1 MLPFFTNPYPDELLY
16 SAIARFHFY
25 SGNLDCKDTL
35 EELFGSRSVIPSVEI
50 GSYFS
55 VLGER
60 LGPQYSVES
69 LLADHTIY
77 PYYASFLSKV
87 RQQEILQD
95 VLQDGQA
102 LYTRLGI
109 VAGGICRKDGLYY
122 CAECAKADNVHYGE
136 PYIHRE
142 HQLQGINYCPH
153 HEVPLR
159 KYPITTDSRIQY
171 VRFELKYMNLTALY
185 EVDSYKDVAVKIAK
199 QAYQLLQL
207 PLHELS
213 RESVSSKY
221 RALLRE
227 HNLITASNRVRQQE
241 LYQAV
246 RSYFPTGFLKAYESE
261 LNEADEYNWLKVL
274 LRNSK
279 RHVHPLRHL
288 FLLHFLQQ
296 DIEGFEITST
306 DQGAFGAGPF
316 PCLNKAA
323 SHYKQFII
331 QNVDVTRG
339 FKTKNLIGTFT
350 CSCGFI
356 YARKHTTDIFK
367 IGRVKA
373 FGDVWLRKLNE
384 LANGNLSVRAMAK
397 ELGVDSKTI
406 KRYLNGNI
414 ELKQYEDS
422 KSVDAQ
428 LARYKQELIEGM
440 KQLPALSRTQLRQQ
454 FQKQYIYIY
463 RHDNAWLAENLPV
476 KRQKQTSAKSVDW
489 IKRDQQ
495 YVKQIKALHNQLL
508 TEEKLIRITRSI
520 IGNRLGILANLE
532 RHLNKLPQTKQLL
545 QEITES
551 VRDFQLR
558 RCYKIIDELLQNKEP
573 VLLWQVQRV
582 AAIKS
587 HHFHEI
593 KPILESYIVIKREV
607 TKDERTTS

>member
-1 MLPFFTNPYPDELLY
+1 MLPFFTNPYPNELLY
-16 SAIARFHFY
+16 SAIARYHFY

-35 EELFGSRSVIPSVEI
+35 EELFGSRCVIPSVEI

-55 VLGER
+55 VLAEK
-60 LGPQYSVES
+60 LGPHYSVES
-69 LLADHTIY
+69 LLANHTIY
-77 PYYASFLSKV
+77 PYYASFLSKA

-102 LYTRLGI
+102 LYARLGMI
-109 VAGGICRKDGLYY
+109 AGSVCKKDGLYY
-122 CAECAKADNVHYGE
+122 CAECAKEDNAKYGE

-142 HQLQGINYCPH
+142 HQLQGSDYCPH

-159 KYPITTDSRIQY
+159 KYPTVSDSRIQY
-171 VRFELKYMNLTALY
+171 IRFELKHMNLTAIY
-185 EVDSYKDVAVKIAK
+185 DVDPYQEIAVTIAK

-207 PLHELS
+207 PLHRLS
-213 RESVSSKY
+213 REVVTSKY

-227 HNLITASNRVRQQE
+227 QNLITASNRIRQKE

-246 RSYFPTGFLKAYESE
+246 SSHFTNSFLQRYESE
-261 LNEADEYNWLKVL
+261 LDEAYEYNWLKVL

-296 DIEGFEITST
+296 DIERLITAST
-306 DQGAFGAGPF
+306 DKGAFGSGPF

-323 SHYKQFII
+323 SHYKQLVI
-331 QNVDVTRG
+331 QDVDVTRD

-373 FGDVWLRKLNE
+373 FGEVWLQRLNE
-384 LANGNLSVRAMAK
+384 LANEKLSIRAMAR

-406 KRYLNGNI
+406 KRNLNGNV
-414 ELKQYEDS
+414 ELKHCKDS
-422 KSVDAQ
+422 REAEAK
-428 LARYKQELIEGM
+428 LALYKNELLDGI
-440 KQLPALSRTQLRQQ
+440 KQFPSFSRTELRQQ
-454 FQKQYIYIY
+454 FEKQYIYLY
-463 RHDNAWLAENLPV
+463 RHDRAWLEANLPE
-476 KRQKQTSAKSVDW
+476 RQLKQKPTKFVDW
-489 IKRDQQ
+489 TRRDQQ
-495 YVKQIKALHNQLL
+495 YVKQIKLL
-508 TEEKLIRITRSI
+508 YKELLQQEKPVRITTTTL
-520 IGNRLGILANLE
+520 GKRLGILANLE
-532 RHLNKLPQTKQLL
+532 LHLNKLPQTKQLL

-551 VRDFQLR
+551 VQQFQLR
-558 RCYKIIDELLQNKEP
+558 RCYKIIDELLQNNEP
-573 VLLWQVQRV
+573 IILWQVQRV

-593 KPILESYIVIKREV
+593 KPILERYIAMKQEV
-607 TKDERTTS
+607 TNDERTTS